1 MKKIIITIVV
11 LSTLLFCKKKNT
23 LIPDNTP
30 FQDKYIST
38 IQVESY
44 VNKLF
49 IDLIGRE
56 PLNSEMEKEVNLL
69 KSSELNEEARIT
81 LITKLQSNT
90 DFLEGDSSYQQA
102 YYHRFYDVLKL
113 KMLEGIEN
121 DELKAERGIITNAY
135 NGAVASGD
143 SANAAKYLKNVQ
155 EISDILNI
163 EKDYRAGTVTINEIF
178 IRLMDNYVYDI
189 INMNTFNFVNA
200 TFDDLFFRLPTS
212 SEYDIAYEMV
222 ENNQSGF
229 LLGQTGTNKGEYLTL
244 LVNSKEFYEGLV
256 NWAYKSLLVREPS
269 AAELISHLNEIQT
282 TQDFQQLQL
291 DIMKTDEFANF

>member
-1 MKKIIITIVV
+1 MKKILTLVFLI
-11 LSTLLFCKKKNT
+11 TLLYCKKDTT

-56 PLNSEMEKEVNLL
+56 PLNTEMESEVNLL
-69 KSSELNEEARIT
+69 KTNDLNEQARID
-81 LITKLQSNT
+81 LITKLQSST
-90 DFLEGDSSYQQA
+90 DFLEGDSSYSHA

-113 KMLEGIEN
+113 KMLEGLEN

-143 SANAAKYLKNVQ
+143 SAEAASRLKDIT
-155 EISDILNI
+155 EITNILNI
-163 EKDYRAGTVTINEIF
+163 EKDYKNATVTINEIF
-178 IRLMDNYVYDI
+178 IRLMDNYAYDI

-200 TFDDLFFRLPTS
+200 TFDDMFFRLPTS
-212 SEYDIAYEMV
+212 SEYDIAYEMI
-222 ENNQSGF
+222 ENHQSGF
-229 LLGQTGTNKGEYLTL
+229 LLGQTGTNKGEYLNL
-244 LVNSKEFYEGLV
+244 IVNSREFHEGLI
-256 NWAYKSLLVREPS
+256 NWAYKSLLVRAPS
-269 AAELISHLNEIQT
+269 ASEVIKHLNELLA
-282 TQDFQQLQL
+282 TQDFQKLQL
-291 DIMKTDEFANF
+291 DIMKTNEFANF